1 MRILGWIAVSAFVA
15 AMVSAQPPQ
24 GPGGRG
30 PQSENVRAAQQAIR
44 DGKDADALAAVR
56 KELAANPAS
65 MPAAS
70 LLDTLGQTGEAKKVY
85 QKAIDGAADPAAKAN
100 AQRSIAM
107 SYAFDGDCRNTI
119 KFEQMVIDYW
129 VTREAAEPQNAFYQ
143 EGEMANEAARVCIDA
158 GDLESAETWYR
169 KGTEMGIKE
178 PGNQTHPKSLWEF
191 RLQHGLARIA
201 ARRGNKVEAEK
212 LVASARKILDS
223 DTAMAAQQERF
234 YPYLMGYVALYTGD
248 FAKAEAEMTK
258 ALAAQGNQND
268 PFYHCLLG
276 MALERQGQGGRAME
290 MYRKAYSLAMAH
302 NPPAAYAR
310 PFARKKLAMLEGKP

>member
-1 MRILGWIAVSAFVA
+1 MRILGWVATSAFVA
-15 AMVSAQPPQ
+15 ATLCAQPPQ
-24 GPGGRG
+24 GFGGRG
-30 PQSENVRAAQQAIR
+30 PQSENLRAAQQAIR
-44 DGKDADALAAVR
+44 EGKDANALAAVH
-56 KELAANPAS
+56 KELAANPSS
-65 MPAAS
+65 MGAGT
-70 LLDTLGQTGEAKKVY
+70 LLDLLGQTGEAKKVF
-85 QKAIDGAADPAAKAN
+85 QKAIDGAAEPAAKAN
-100 AQRSIAM
+100 AQRAMAM

-169 KGTEMGIKE
+169 KGTELGIKE

-201 ARRGNKVEAEK
+201 ARRGNKADAEK
-212 LVASARKILDS
+212 LVASARKILDG
-223 DTAMAAQQERF
+223 DPAIAQQQERF
-234 YPYLMGYVALYTGD
+234 FPYLTGYVALYTGD
-248 FAKAEAEMTK
+248 FAKAEADLTK

-276 MALERQGQGGRAME
+276 MALERQGQKDRAME

-302 NPPAAYAR
+302 NPPAAFAR
-310 PFARKKLAMLEGKP
+310 PFARKKMAM